1 MKKPNVWVMA
11 AVLLLICMVGVY
23 AGPIDSGLD
32 KAASEVKGTFKSLT
46 KLMFYVCAA
55 IGVVSAIQ
63 VFSKMSSGD
72 PDTRKSA
79 GSWVGALIFAAV
91 SVVVLEAVFM

>member
-1 MKKPNVWVMA
+1 MKKPNVWLIA
-11 AVLLLICMVGVY
+11 AILLLVYVVGVH
-23 AGPIDSGLD
+23 AGPIDSGLE

-72 PDTRKSA
+72 PDTRKSGFLG
-79 GSWVGALIFAAV
+79 GSTDFCGSIGGRT
-91 SVVVLEAVFM
+91 